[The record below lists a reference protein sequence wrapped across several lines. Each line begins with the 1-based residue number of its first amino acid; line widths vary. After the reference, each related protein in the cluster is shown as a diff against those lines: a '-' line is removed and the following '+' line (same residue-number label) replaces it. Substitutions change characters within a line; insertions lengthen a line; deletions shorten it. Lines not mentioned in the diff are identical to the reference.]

1 VIRGVGVTAVHLT
14 AIQIQNYRN
23 LERVELAP
31 APHGLVLIGD
41 NGHGKTNFLEAVYY
55 LQVLRA
61 VRGTRDTD
69 VVRFGAD
76 AFHIGGTVE
85 GCPGTRSIGIG
96 FDRATKQ
103 KRARLDG
110 VVVDRLSDAVG
121 AVPSVMFSPADVA
134 LVAGEPAERRR
145 FLDIALGLTSRAYL
159 SALQRYRA
167 AILRRNTILRDGA
180 QTGRPDAHQA
190 AAWEPALAEHGA
202 TLVDE
207 RRRWVQSAAPR
218 FAELCAAIGE
228 ADVAELAYST
238 SIGETTDHGGTTDA
252 LLVALDAKRPLD
264 LRRGTTHVGPHR
276 DNLVL
281 SLGARDTRTF
291 GSAGQ
296 HRTAAIALR
305 ILEAETYRERTG
317 ATPIFLLDDPFAEL
331 DVGRASRILALLSDA
346 MAGQTLLAVPR
357 TSDIP
362 EGFGSLTHISVRS
375 GRLSRA

>member
-1 VIRGVGVTAVHLT
+1 VTAVHLT
-14 AIQIQNYRN
+14 SVQIQNYRN
-23 LERVELAP
+23 LERVELTP
-31 APHGLVLIGD
+31 GPHGLVLIGD

-55 LQVLRA
+55 LQILRA

-69 VVRFGAD
+69 VVRFGAE
-76 AFHIGGTVE
+76 AFHIAGSVE
-85 GCPGTRSIGIG
+85 GCPGERTIGIG

-103 KRARLDG
+103 KRARVDG
-110 VVVDRLSDAVG
+110 VVVDRLSDAAG

-159 SALQRYRA
+159 NALQRYRA
-167 AILRRNTILRDGA
+167 ALMRRNAILRDGT

-202 TLVDE
+202 ALIDE
-207 RRRWVQSAAPR
+207 RRRWVRSAAPR
-218 FAELCAAIGE
+218 FTELCAAIGE
-228 ADVAELAYST
+228 PDVAELAYATGISPT
-238 SIGETTDHGGTTDA
+238 SDLAATVEA
-252 LLVALDAKRPLD
+252 LLAALETRRPMD

-276 DNLVL
+276 DNLL
-281 SLGARDTRTF
+281 LTLGARDTRTF

-331 DVGRASRILALLSDA
+331 DLGRASRILALLSDA
-346 MAGQTLLAVPR
+346 MTGQTLLAVPR

-362 EGFGSLTHISVRS
+362 EGFGSLTRISVRT
-375 GRLSRA
+375 GRLTVA